1 MTTIPAHLLSD
12 GRSIP
17 AIGFGTYRVHTDA
30 VHSAIDAGYRLID
43 TALNYKNEAEVGAG
57 IRASGIPRDELFV
70 TTKLPGRHHGYDEA
84 MGSLAESLANLGLD
98 YVDLYLIHWPLPRI
112 DKFVD
117 TWRAMIAMRDAGL
130 TRSIGVSNFTA
141 EHLARLIDETG
152 VAPVVNQIELHPH
165 FSQTQLRALDAEHGI
180 LTESWS
186 PLGRRSELL
195 GNEIITRIAAEQG
208 VTPAQVVLR
217 WHIQLGSVP
226 IPRSAD
232 PERQRQ
238 NLDVFGFELTDAHMA
253 EISSLQSGRLWDGD
267 PDTHEEF

>member
-17 AIGFGTYRVHTDA
+17 AIGFGTYRVHADA

-57 IRASGIPRDELFV
+57 IRASGVPRDELFV

-84 MGSLAESLANLGLD
+84 MGRWPVSANLGLD

-141 EHLARLIDETG
+141 EHLARLIETTG

-165 FSQTQLRALDAEHGI
+165 FSQTRLRAVHAEYGI

-195 GNEIITRIAAEQG
+195 GNEIITRIAANR
-208 VTPAQVVLR
+208 A
-217 WHIQLGSVP
+217 
-226 IPRSAD
+226 
-232 PERQRQ
+232 
-238 NLDVFGFELTDAHMA
+238 
-253 EISSLQSGRLWDGD
+253 
-267 PDTHEEF
+267 